1 MFEICKLSSLSLNQA
16 LNCPTQSLDEFPAR
30 LTEFDAVLPLPP
42 VEQVLLGGR
51 ISFVTPGDCAALSP
65 LQISRIT
72 VCANSLLAIICPQQV
87 IVAGVLHVVLV
98 ELGPASTAFV
108 CNVSEKG
115 DRIHRCMHC
124 SLRKDLR
131 CMHSLF
137 ERRRPG
143 HASLFDRGL
152 VSPVRCRKHV
162 LNYRGMLL
170 MDAPNGC
177 VDRND
182 CIRIDADV
190 FAVLLCSCSLA
201 EICNSSSLV
210 R

>member
-1 MFEICKLSSLSLNQA
+1 MQFGGQAGLFFGKPPTHYPMKNNDLCRALTKSGVDSNPCSQMMQKFCKFRNLMHEPEMRLARSPILCSKLTMMTVLECQQGSKKSL
-16 LNCPTQSLDEFPAR
+16 
-30 LTEFDAVLPLPP
+30 
-42 VEQVLLGGR
+42 
-51 ISFVTPGDCAALSP
+51 
-65 LQISRIT
+65 
-72 VCANSLLAIICPQQV
+72 
-87 IVAGVLHVVLV
+87 
-98 ELGPASTAFV
+98 LGPASTAFV

-124 SLRKDLR
+124 SQRKDLR
-131 CMHSLF
+131 CMHSLV

>member
-152 VSPVRCRKHV
+152 VSPVRCRKPV
-162 LNYRGMLL
+162 LNYR
-170 MDAPNGC
+170 
-177 VDRND
+177 
-182 CIRIDADV
+182 
-190 FAVLLCSCSLA
+190 
-201 EICNSSSLV
+201 V
-210 R
+210 RAIGR